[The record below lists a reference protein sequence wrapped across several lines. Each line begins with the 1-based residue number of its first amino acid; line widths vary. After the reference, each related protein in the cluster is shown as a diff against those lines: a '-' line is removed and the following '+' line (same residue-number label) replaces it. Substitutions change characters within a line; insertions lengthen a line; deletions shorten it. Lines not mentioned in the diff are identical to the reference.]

1 MRLVIRIEMH
11 DASDMNPPIKP
22 STRHPGTLVRRTS
35 ARLALAVCLAAA
47 GPAIAQTFEEGK
59 EAYKRDDF
67 TLAFKI
73 FQPLAERGDARAQ
86 FNLGILYDEGEGLP
100 ADAAKAAHWYRKAA
114 EQGHREAQFN
124 LGQMYNVG
132 HGVAKDIKQAY
143 FWWILASGDG
153 DEEAT
158 SNRDRA
164 GQQLPPA
171 EREKI
176 RAEAARWKPRQP

>member
-1 MRLVIRIEMH
+1 MRLVIRVEMH
-11 DASDMNPPIKP
+11 DANDMNQPIKP
-22 STRHPGTLVRRTS
+22 SARRLGTLIRRTS
-35 ARLALAVCLAAA
+35 AHLLLATCLTAA
-47 GPAIAQTFEEGK
+47 GPAIAQTFEDGRA
-59 EAYKRDDF
+59 AYKRDDF

-73 FQPLAERGDARAQ
+73 FHPLAERGDARAQ
-86 FNLGILYDEGEGLP
+86 FSLGILYDEGEGLP
-100 ADAAKAAHWYRKAA
+100 ADAAKAAYWYRKAA

-124 LGQMYNVG
+124 VGQMYSVG
-132 HGVAKDIKQAY
+132 HGVAKDLQQAY
-143 FWWILASGDG
+143 FWWILASGSG

-158 SNRDRA
+158 NNRDRA